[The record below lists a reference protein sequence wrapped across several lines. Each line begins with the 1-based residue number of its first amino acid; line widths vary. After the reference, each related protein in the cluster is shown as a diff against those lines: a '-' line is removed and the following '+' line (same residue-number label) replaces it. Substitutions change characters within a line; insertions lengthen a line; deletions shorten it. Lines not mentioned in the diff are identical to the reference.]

1 MLIYNLCREIKQIF
15 VIFFASPEFSA
26 ETEVDEEQKLQQSQ
40 PWQIIRQIANDF
52 SAEKENE
59 MAPSNIPSS
68 QQPNPAAITVVVQ
81 EEKHM
86 IFPRDT
92 NGQYSDFK
100 LKIRATS
107 KTHSPNSSGNEQFSE
122 SQQSSNEHQPIHASP
137 HSGSYAVRQVTFTS

>member
-26 ETEVDEEQKLQQSQ
+26 ETNADEEQKLQQSQ

-52 SAEKENE
+52 SAVKEDE
-59 MAPSNIPSS
+59 MASYNIPDS
-68 QQPNPAAITVVVQ
+68 QQPNSAAITVVVQ

-86 IFPRDT
+86 IFPREA

-100 LKIRATS
+100 LKIRAAS
-107 KTHSPNSSGNEQFSE
+107 KIHSPSSSGNEQFSE
-122 SQQSSNEHQPIHASP
+122 S
-137 HSGSYAVRQVTFTS
+137 